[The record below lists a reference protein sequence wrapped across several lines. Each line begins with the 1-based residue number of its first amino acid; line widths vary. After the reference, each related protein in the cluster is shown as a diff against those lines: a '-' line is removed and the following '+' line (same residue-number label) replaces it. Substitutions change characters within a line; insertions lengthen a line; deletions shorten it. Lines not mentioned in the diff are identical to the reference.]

1 MKDTEVF
8 PGKSLT
14 DILRDIHDNA
24 LTKRQTINSIIT
36 QMTNTIKGA
45 DDAAVV
51 APLIKEFLDVGIR
64 NDEHLVKIA
73 TIVQRV
79 ISADAY
85 QKNPVDDPDGFMSEE
100 EKAQLMK
107 NALSDMKMEVVTIDD
122 ELKDINSKVT
132 DVVRNP

>member
-24 LTKRQTINSIIT
+24 LTKRATINSIVT
-36 QMTNTIKGA
+36 QMTSTIKCA

-51 APLIKEFLDVGIR
+51 APLIKDFLDVGIK

-73 TIVQRV
+73 TIVQRI

-85 QKNPVDDPDGFMSEE
+85 QKNPTDDPDGFMSED
-100 EKAQLMK
+100 EKTQLMK
-107 NALSDMKMEVVTIDD
+107 NALVNMNMEVVTMDT
-122 ELKDINSKVT
+122 ELKDINAKVT